1 MDRSKYTYRINWI
14 IAAILLVE
22 IVFWSIAFVVQKKV
36 DFSSGGAVDHI
47 LFKSPKVLYWL
58 GLIGVFILVLLY
70 KIWKHNKYVGTL
82 SERIASTFLK
92 PVSNSKTIIRFF
104 LLRNAFVFL
113 VIALAQPIYGKKKVS
128 GTSESLELV
137 VCLDISNS
145 MNTMDISKDIS
156 RLGVAKRAL
165 IQLVNNLHGEKVG
178 LCLFANNAFVHLPL
192 TRDYPAAKLFIQ
204 DIETNLIQSQGT
216 NVAEAISISREMFT
230 KDKTTKAIVLITD
243 GENHEE
249 DPTEVLASLK
259 KDQIQF
265 SVLGIGT
272 TKGGPVPKNPYRPEL
287 GYKTNA
293 VGMTVVSKLDKRFLD
308 KIAAKGGGQAFVSS
322 DEFPNLSALLTEI
335 KAMKRTKIDN
345 FDFEIK
351 QERYQ
356 IPLSISLL
364 FWVMF
369 LIYSRLERKTRIA

>member
-1 MDRSKYTYRINWI
+1 MDRIKFKYRINWVL
-14 IAAILLVE
+14 ATILLFE
-22 IVFWSIAFVVQKKV
+22 LIFWSIAFVINEKV
-36 DFSSGGAVDHI
+36 DFTSGGAVDHI
-47 LFKSPKVLYWL
+47 MFKLPGVLKLLFLLVPLVA
-58 GLIGVFILVLLY
+58 IFIY
-70 KIWKHNKYVGTL
+70 KLWKHNKQVGAL
-82 SERIASTFLK
+82 SERMTSTFLR
-92 PVSNSKTIIRFF
+92 PVSTSKIFIQFF
-104 LLRNAFVFL
+104 LIRNVFVFL
-113 VIALAQPIYGKKKVS
+113 VFAMAQPIYGKKKVS

-137 VCLDISNS
+137 ICLDISNS
-145 MNTMDISKDIS
+145 MNTMDISDEIS

-216 NVAEAISISREMFT
+216 NISEAISVSRDMFT

-243 GENHEE
+243 GENHEQ
-249 DPTEVLASLK
+249 DPTEVLNDIK
-259 KDQIQF
+259 TDQIQF

-293 VGMTVVSKLDKRFLD
+293 MGMTVVSKLDKKFLD

-322 DEFPNLSALLTEI
+322 DEFPNLSALLTEL
-335 KAMKRTKIDN
+335 KSMKRTKIDN

-356 IPLSISLL
+356 LPLAIAL
-364 FWVMF
+364 FAWLAY
-369 LIYSRLERKTRIA
+369 LIYSRLEKKKAVN